1 METPK
6 LKVKKRTLIGKRV
19 KTLRQNGQLPGVLYG
34 AGIDGMPIAL
44 DGREASRLLSRA
56 SSSTLIELDFDDE
69 SHSVLV
75 RGVQRD
81 VIRGNYIHVDFLK
94 VALDETIRAQV
105 PIELIGEPPAAEEAG
120 VVLLTGVSEVEVEA
134 LPNALPDRIT
144 VNLEILENLEDSI
157 NVADLFAGEGV
168 TILTEPDELIARP
181 IYQEEE
187 IIEEIVEEEEL
198 DELAEGEE
206 LDEEAEAEGEGEAE
220 AEADAEPED
229 DES

>member
-1 METPK
+1 
-6 LKVKKRTLIGKRV
+6 
-19 KTLRQNGQLPGVLYG
+19 
-34 AGIDGMPIAL
+34 MPISL

-56 SSSTLIELDFDDE
+56 SSSTLIELDFEDE

-75 RGVQRD
+75 RGIQKD
-81 VIRGNYIHVDFLK
+81 VIRGDYVHVDFLK

-105 PIELIGEPPAAEEAG
+105 PIELVGEPPAAEEAG
-120 VVLLTGVSEVEVEA
+120 VVLLTGVNQVEVEA
-134 LPNALPDRIT
+134 LPAALPDRIT

-157 NVADLFAGEGV
+157 SVADLFAGEGV

-187 IIEEIVEEEEL
+187 IIEEIVEEDEL

-206 LDEEAEAEGEGEAE
+206 LEEGEEAEGEVEGEAE
-220 AEADAEPED
+220 AEAE

>member
-1 METPK
+1 MEIETPK
-6 LKVKKRTLIGKRV
+6 LKAQKRTLIRKRV
-19 KTLRQNGQLPGVLYG
+19 KILRQNGQLPGVLYG
-34 AGIDGMPIAL
+34 AGIEGMPIAL

-81 VIRGNYIHVDFLK
+81 VIRGNYLHVDFLK

-105 PIELIGEPPAAEEAG
+105 PIELIGEPPAAEAAG
-120 VVLLTGVSEVEVEA
+120 VVLLTGVSEIEVEA
-134 LPNALPDRIT
+134 LPGALPDRIT
-144 VNLEILENLEDSI
+144 VNLEILESLEDSI
-157 NVADLFAGEGV
+157 SVSDLFAGEGV

-206 LDEEAEAEGEGEAE
+206 LDEDAEAEEEAE
-220 AEADAEPED
+220 SEEDAESD

>member
-1 METPK
+1 MTDTPT
-6 LKVKKRTLIGKRV
+6 LKVQKRTLIGKRV
-19 KTLRQNGQLPGVLYG
+19 KTLRKNGQLPAVLYG
-34 AGIDGMPIAL
+34 AGIDSMPISL

-56 SSSTLIELDFDDE
+56 SSSTLIELDFEDE

-81 VIRGNYIHVDFLK
+81 VIRGDYVHVDFLK

-105 PIELIGEPPAAEEAG
+105 PIELVGEPPAAEEAG
-120 VVLLTGVSEVEVEA
+120 VVLLTGVSQVEVEA
-134 LPNALPDRIT
+134 LPAALPDRIT

-157 NVADLFAGEGV
+157 SVADLFAGEGV

-187 IIEEIVEEEEL
+187 IIEEIVEEDEL

-206 LDEEAEAEGEGEAE
+206 LEEGEEAEGEVEGEAE
-220 AEADAEPED
+220 AEAE

>member
-6 LKVKKRTLIGKRV
+6 LKVQKRTLIGKRV

-34 AGIDGMPIAL
+34 AGIESMPIAL
-44 DGREASRLLSRA
+44 DGRDASRLLSRA
-56 SSSTLIELDFDDE
+56 SSSTLIELDFKDE

-81 VIRGNYIHVDFLK
+81 VIRGDYVHVDFLK
-94 VALDETIRAQV
+94 VALDVTIRAQV

-134 LPNALPDRIT
+134 LPAALPDRIT

-157 NVADLFAGEGV
+157 SVADLFAGEGV

-187 IIEEIVEEEEL
+187 IIEELVEEEEL
-198 DELAEGEE
+198 EELLEGEE
-206 LDEEAEAEGEGEAE
+206 LEEGEEVEEEAE
-220 AEADAEPED
+220 AEADSEPDQEN
-229 DES
+229 

>member
-6 LKVKKRTLIGKRV
+6 LKVEKRTLIGKRV

-81 VIRGNYIHVDFLK
+81 VIRGNYLHVDFLK
-94 VALDETIRAQV
+94 VDMDQTIRAQV
-105 PIELIGEPPAAEEAG
+105 PIELIGEPPAAEVAG

-134 LPNALPDRIT
+134 LPSALPDRIT

-206 LDEEAEAEGEGEAE
+206 LEEGEEAEGEAEAE

-229 DES
+229 ES

>member
-1 METPK
+1 MDTPK
-6 LKVKKRTLIGKRV
+6 LKVQKRTLIGKQV

-81 VIRGNYIHVDFLK
+81 VIRGDYLHVDFLK

-105 PIELIGEPPAAEEAG
+105 PIELIGEPPAAEAAG

-134 LPNALPDRIT
+134 LPSALPDRIT
-144 VNLEILENLEDSI
+144 VNLEILESLEDSI
-157 NVADLFAGEGV
+157 SVADLFAGEGV
-168 TILTEPDELIARP
+168 TIMTEPDELIARP

-187 IIEEIVEEEEL
+187 IIEELVEEEEL
-198 DELAEGEE
+198 EELLEGEE
-206 LDEEAEAEGEGEAE
+206 LEEGEEVEEDAESEDEAESDQEN
-220 AEADAEPED
+220 
-229 DES
+229 

>member
-1 METPK
+1 MTDTPK
-6 LKVKKRTLIGKRV
+6 LKVQKRTLIGKRV
-19 KTLRQNGQLPGVLYG
+19 KTLRQNGQLPAVLYG
-34 AGIDGMPIAL
+34 AGIESMPIAL
-44 DGREASRLLSRA
+44 DGRKASRLLSRA

-81 VIRGNYIHVDFLK
+81 VIRGDYIHVDFLK
-94 VALDETIRAQV
+94 VAMDETIRAQV
-105 PIELIGEPPAAEEAG
+105 PIELVGEPPAAEEAG
-120 VVLLTGVSEVEVEA
+120 VVLLTGVSQVEVEA
-134 LPNALPDRIT
+134 LPAALPDRIT

-206 LDEEAEAEGEGEAE
+206 LEEGEEAEEDAE

>member
-1 METPK
+1 
-6 LKVKKRTLIGKRV
+6 
-19 KTLRQNGQLPGVLYG
+19 
-34 AGIDGMPIAL
+34 
-44 DGREASRLLSRA
+44 
-56 SSSTLIELDFDDE
+56 
-69 SHSVLV
+69 
-75 RGVQRD
+75 
-81 VIRGNYIHVDFLK
+81 VIRGNYLYVDFLK
-94 VALDETIRAQV
+94 VDMDQTIRAQV
-105 PIELIGEPPAAEEAG
+105 PIELIGEPPAAEVAG

-134 LPNALPDRIT
+134 LPSALPDRIT

-206 LDEEAEAEGEGEAE
+206 LEEGEEAEGEAEAE

-229 DES
+229 ES

>member
-1 METPK
+1 MTDTPT
-6 LKVKKRTLIGKRV
+6 LKVQKRTLIGKRV
-19 KTLRQNGQLPGVLYG
+19 KTLRKNGQLPAVLYG
-34 AGIDGMPIAL
+34 AGIDSMPISL

-56 SSSTLIELDFDDE
+56 SSSTLIELDFEDE

-75 RGVQRD
+75 RGIQKD
-81 VIRGNYIHVDFLK
+81 VIRGDYVHVDFLK

-105 PIELIGEPPAAEEAG
+105 PIELVGEPPAAEEAG
-120 VVLLTGVSEVEVEA
+120 VVLLTGVSQVEVEA
-134 LPNALPDRIT
+134 LPAALPDRIT

-157 NVADLFAGEGV
+157 SVADLFAGEGV

-187 IIEEIVEEEEL
+187 IIEEIVEEDEL

-206 LDEEAEAEGEGEAE
+206 LEEGEEAEGEVEGEAE
-220 AEADAEPED
+220 AEAE

>member
-1 METPK
+1 MDTPK
-6 LKVKKRTLIGKRV
+6 LKVQKRTLIGKRV

-34 AGIDGMPIAL
+34 AGIVSLPIEL
-44 DGREASRLLSRA
+44 DGREASRILTRA

-81 VIRGNYIHVDFLK
+81 VIRGDYLHVDFLK
-94 VALDETIRAQV
+94 VAMDETIRAQV

-120 VVLLTGVSEVEVEA
+120 VVLLTGVSTVEVEA
-134 LPNALPDRIT
+134 LPADLPDRIT
-144 VNLEILENLEDSI
+144 ANLETLENLDDSI
-157 NVADLFAGEGV
+157 SVSDLFPGEGV

-198 DELAEGEE
+198 EELAEGEE
-206 LDEEAEAEGEGEAE
+206 LDEEAEAEEETDSE
-220 AEADAEPED
+220 AEPEPD
-229 DES
+229 SES

>member
-1 METPK
+1 MDTPK
-6 LKVKKRTLIGKRV
+6 LKVQKRTLIGKRV
-19 KTLRQNGQLPGVLYG
+19 KILRQNGQLPGVLYG
-34 AGIDGMPIAL
+34 AGIDSIPIAL
-44 DGREASRLLSRA
+44 DVREASRLLSRA
-56 SSSTLIELDFDDE
+56 SGSTLIELDFDDE

-81 VIRGNYIHVDFLK
+81 VIRGDYVHVDFLK
-94 VALDETIRAQV
+94 VALDVTIRAQV

-134 LPNALPDRIT
+134 LPAALPDRIT

-206 LDEEAEAEGEGEAE
+206 LEEGEEVEEDADSEDEAES
-220 AEADAEPED
+220 DQED
-229 DES
+229 